1 MARGGDSD
9 AQPTLLRMDLPLVA
23 AAPREC
29 LGPSAAVVRA
39 AVGALPVAEALYAP
53 SVKYLM
59 LVLEGGDDA
68 TRRALL
74 ALDPSMGELQ
84 AAHADGRLTGIIVT
98 MQGGVGGW
106 LAGWLAGLQ
115 VKTRRGAAAV
125 ASAGDGREHDF
136 LSRFFAPW
144 AGIAEVR
151 ALAGAASVASCRHR
165 CRTHAYL
172 PTLPTPRLGCM
183 QDPVTG
189 SAHAV
194 LGPYWAKRLG
204 RSDGLRARQ
213 CSARGGELLV
223 SVDEARQRV
232 EVAGEAAIVVR
243 GTLLL

>member
-1 MARGGDSD
+1 MKTFHLES
-9 AQPTLLRMDLPLVA
+9 LRTAALMTGTALVA
-23 AAPREC
+23 A
-29 LGPSAAVVRA
+29 LFM
-39 AVGALPVAEALYAP
+39 AE
-53 SVKYLM
+53 
-59 LVLEGGDDA
+59 
-68 TRRALL
+68 
-74 ALDPSMGELQ
+74 
-84 AAHADGRLTGIIVT
+84 AAHADGRLTGIIIT